1 MMKKTIKR
9 VTSIIMATMVA
20 LSPMSGLVGPMV
32 AHAAETKISISD
44 CTYEESGTSVILT
57 GYSGTGNTVDESAL
71 LAEIQTTKPTINN
84 IEIGATFLASMS
96 GDVIIGDGVDING
109 KPTKAPNITSIEYKG
124 NNSIVGVA
132 ADEFLTET
140 YKDWTSLTKVVGLGN
155 VLNTVSA
162 SDISDTVYLD
172 KTFSG
177 CTALEEVKI
186 DCKVPGTWIGFTE
199 TFNDCTSLRTFTV
212 MNSKVAKVQLL
223 NITDNSCPGDIKVTF
238 SGVTFAGTDTTVNN
252 ALSFAFD
259 GMAGTYTFQSC
270 DSTSSDGI
278 SLGGAFAKHINSTG
292 KDRTVQENSDIFVI
306 LDNTK
311 VRSIENMFSGTH
323 ANVSLNNLVTTD
335 TKNISGALTGTFKS
349 ITGINTWDTSGVD
362 EEIKDIL
369 HNFKCNTE
377 TETNKVISAVKSLN
391 LTTAPSYVD
400 LFATLNEDKID
411 LTGIEL
417 SGSSDS
423 ILKYQNSNKD
433 YLITP
438 RTFGGKYYIKTKVY
452 SINDSTGE
460 YTEITPD
467 STIDEASVKYYIYE
481 SSTLS
486 PETKYGISAS
496 TVKIVDV
503 ANPESPIFRY
513 FLPGTTV
520 LNVLDENVEYF
531 TDESLA
537 TPLTSSTKTS
547 KNDTIVVYYTS
558 DTTKP
563 GGGEGNKDVNYDVTF
578 SMPSGFTAEFTV
590 DPTVIEA
597 TLDDGTVR
605 KLAKD
610 DGDIITIK
618 INGVK
623 TPDSYAQAADFGNY
637 ALNHFYTL
645 EITIRNADKTYNVKS
660 LSEPVLIRSG
670 TDSLDHFDSRKHAVY
685 AYPNGIT
692 KSPVLLD
699 SNVISSATISYK
711 TKNTGYYVILY
722 YGEEFTDN
730 YNHYDIYINWDDIG
744 NESKRPDT
752 VNGSWTATYKNNGKT
767 QSDTF
772 SFTTNKKAYS
782 QYITIDVPKGSDES
796 GTPTSSST
804 YAYTNLIVDIPAIS
818 GYRVSKINDDD
829 FKWKLT
835 YDPSTI
841 VPEPVID
848 APSGYK
854 VEFDK
859 AASTITA
866 TLTNGTT
873 MPLVAPGTTTT
884 ISINSDTT
892 PSSYGKTTEMSSF
905 KDIAFYDIMITIND
919 GENTYTVK
927 SLDSTMSIYF
937 TKPTGFDST
946 KSFKV
951 YHYENGITKTPT
963 ECTSVID
970 SNGLI
975 KVLTNSFS
983 PYAIAYNG
991 GTASSTTV
999 KEVKIT
1005 WDDAGHENERP
1016 TSVVVDYTAKY
1027 SDGTEKSS
1035 YVLFDKDTSATTQT
1049 KNISVNDT
1057 EGTAT
1062 LTGVTA
1068 SVRNVTYYS
1077 ITKDTSG
1084 DLAFKLKYTGN
1095 TSQVITSTFGVKFEN
1110 DTADVRP
1117 TSVDFDVYCL
1127 YDDGSRDNRTVTI
1140 NVGADGTGEVQVTFP
1155 ITNDA
1160 GSSYN
1165 SIRWDYPDINNYT
1178 LVSTGRIA
1186 TYRYNGT
1193 NITTPQTDYT
1203 VTVKFS
1209 DAADKT
1215 KRPTSVPITWT
1226 ATTAS
1231 SVTTTGTATINVNT
1245 TADSFST
1252 NVTVPAATNES
1263 RTVVFAAPT
1272 LTGYGLQ
1279 SNGTTFTYTLTN
1291 GTTSTAANVE
1301 IIFED
1306 DNNKAGRRPSSLTVT
1321 LKDSNNDANTVTANL
1336 QIANNTTTTIQKYNT
1351 SVNIPT
1357 GSTYVIKE
1365 VKELPTGYTASYSG
1379 LSATLKYTPETVNKT
1394 YSVKFDGDVES
1405 VRPSSV
1411 SITVKS
1417 GDTTGAT
1424 LTVSKDTNWSA
1435 TATLSKYI
1443 KGVEAA
1449 WTPSVSSVS
1458 NYSTSISGDT
1468 ITLKYTGTLTEEQKA
1483 EAAKATGT
1491 GEAEKE
1497 KENDLYNFDKFDW
1510 IDYANRYPDVKKA
1523 FGYNKEALYAHY
1535 IHFGIAEGRVAT
1547 FTGKYENVNEEI
1559 LKAYFPNDY
1568 KYKVTNTSSAEQ
1580 MANGI
1585 SGNSTT
1591 VTSDSNGNTVIKEN
1605 NGDGT
1610 VTETVLDKDGNIIST
1625 KTYTTGDFRTDA
1637 LAVFYV
1643 LIAIIGIALFGI
1655 YYYEFSKSKK
1665 TEEFVKSSI
1674 KS

>member
-20 LSPMSGLVGPMV
+20 LSPMSGLIEPMV

-44 CTYEESGTSVILT
+44 CTYEESGTSIILT

-71 LAEIQTTKPTINN
+71 LAEIQSTKPTIDN

-96 GDVIIGDGVDING
+96 GDVVIGNGVDING
-109 KPTKAPNITSIEYKG
+109 KPTKATNITSIEYKG

-140 YKDWTSLTKVVGLGN
+140 YKDWTSLRRVVGFGN

-186 DCKVPGTWIGFTE
+186 DCKVPGTWIGFSE
-199 TFNDCTSLRTFTV
+199 TFNDCTSLRKFTV
-212 MNSKVAKVQLL
+212 MNSNVAKVQLL
-223 NITDNSCPGDIKVTF
+223 NITDNSCPGDIAVTF

-252 ALSFAFD
+252 ELEFAFD

-270 DSTSSDGI
+270 DSTSSNGI
-278 SLGGAFAKHINSTG
+278 SLGRAFARHANSIG

-311 VRSIENMFSGTH
+311 VRSIEEMFSGKH
-323 ANVSLNNLVTTD
+323 ANVSLSNLVTTD

-349 ITGINTWDTSGVD
+349 ITGIDTWDTSGVN
-362 EEIKDIL
+362 EEIVDIL

-377 TETNKVISAVKSLN
+377 VETNKVISAVKSLD

-400 LFATLNEDKID
+400 LFATLNNDTID
-411 LTGIEL
+411 LTNVEL
-417 SGSSDS
+417 SDNKDAV
-423 ILKYQNSNKD
+423 LKYQNFNAG

-520 LNVLDENVEYF
+520 LDVLDENVEYF

-537 TPLTSSTKTS
+537 NPLTSSTKTS
-547 KNDTIVVYYTS
+547 KSDTVTVYYTS
-558 DTTKP
+558 ATES
-563 GGGEGNKDVNYDVTF
+563 GGGEGSEGVDYDVTF

-590 DPTVIEA
+590 DPTVIDA

-610 DGDIITIK
+610 DGDIITITIK
-618 INGVK
+618 EVK

-637 ALNHFYTL
+637 AFNYFYTL
-645 EITIRNADKTYNVKS
+645 EITIRNADKTYNVKK

-670 TDSLDHFDSRKHAVY
+670 AGMIPKFDSRKHAVY

-699 SNVISSATISYK
+699 SNVMSSTTISYK
-711 TKNTGYYVILY
+711 TKNTGYYVVLTH
-722 YGEEFTDN
+722 GEEFTDN

-744 NESKRPDT
+744 NESKRPNT

-818 GYRVSKINDDD
+818 GYRVSKIDDND

-859 AASTITA
+859 AASTVTA

-884 ISINSDTT
+884 ISINPDTT
-892 PSSYGKTTEMSSF
+892 PSSYGKTTEMSRF

-919 GENTYTVK
+919 GANTYTVK

-991 GTASSTTV
+991 DTASSTTV
-999 KEVKIT
+999 KEIKIT
-1005 WDDAGHENERP
+1005 WDDAGHESERP
-1016 TSVVVDYTAKY
+1016 SSVVVDYTAKY

-1035 YVLFDKDTSATTQT
+1035 YVLFDKDTAATTQK

-1057 EGTAT
+1057 EGAAT

-1095 TSQVITSTFGVKFEN
+1095 TAQVVNSTFGVEFEN

-1117 TSVDFDVYCL
+1117 TSVNFNVYCL
-1127 YDDGSRDNRTVTI
+1127 YDDGSKDNRTVTI
-1140 NVGADGTGEVQVTFP
+1140 NVGADGTGEVQVSFP
-1155 ITNDA
+1155 ITNEA
-1160 GSSYN
+1160 GSSYS
-1165 SIRWDYPDINNYT
+1165 SIRWSYPDLDGYT

-1193 NITTPQTDYT
+1193 TVNTPQTDYT
-1203 VTVKFS
+1203 ITVKFS

-1231 SVTTTGTATINVNT
+1231 SVTTTGTANVAVNT

-1263 RTVVFAAPT
+1263 RTVVFTAPT
-1272 LTGYGLQ
+1272 LDGYGLQ

-1291 GTTSTAANVE
+1291 GTMSTSANVE
-1301 IIFED
+1301 VIFED
-1306 DNNKAGRRPSSLTVT
+1306 DSNKAGRRPSSLTIT
-1321 LKDSNNDANTVTANL
+1321 LKDSNNESNTVTATL
-1336 QIANNTTTTIQKYNT
+1336 QIANNTTTTTQKYNT
-1351 SVNIPT
+1351 SINIPT
-1357 GSTYVIKE
+1357 GSSYVVKE

-1394 YSVKFDGDVES
+1394 YTVKFEGDVES

-1417 GDTTGAT
+1417 GDTTGST

-1443 KGVEAA
+1443 KGVEAS

-1458 NYSTSISGDT
+1458 NYSSSVSGDT

-1483 EAAKATGT
+1483 EAAKAAGT
-1491 GEAEKE
+1491 EKAEE

-1568 KYKVTNTSSAEQ
+1568 KYKATSTSSAEQ
-1580 MANGI
+1580 MANDI

-1591 VTSDSNGNTVIKEN
+1591 VTSDSKGNTVIKKD

-1610 VTETVLDKDGNIIST
+1610 VTETVLDEEGNIVST
-1625 KTYTTGDFRTDA
+1625 KTYKTGDLRTDA
-1637 LAVFYV
+1637 LTVFYV
-1643 LIAIIGIALFGI
+1643 LIALIGIALFGI

-1665 TEEFVKSSI
+1665 TEEFVKNSI